1 MRRARGR
8 GRKGNAWLAYLVGL
22 PIALVVLAPFLY
34 MVATALL
41 GEGDRLGRAHP
52 ETFAAALAAAPFGRF
67 FLNSAIFSGAV
78 ALGQVLT
85 STTAAYAFARLRFP
99 GRDRLFVVYLSA
111 LMIPAVLLLVPRF
124 LLISAL
130 GWVDTYQGL
139 ISTELV
145 SVSGIFLL
153 RQFFLAI
160 PRDLEDAARLE
171 GAGEW
176 TIFRRVVLPLSG
188 PGLGT
193 LVVLALAD
201 QWKSFFWP
209 LVATSSLDMQV
220 LEVGISR
227 LHGAYDLNWPY
238 QMAAATAAVFPL
250 LILYVVAQR
259 HFIRAIELTVPKE
272 SSGSSIPT

>member
-1 MRRARGR
+1 MRRPRGR
-8 GRKGNAWLAYLVGL
+8 GRKGTAWVAYLVGL
-22 PIALVVLAPFLY
+22 PIALVMLAPFLY

-41 GEGDRLGRAHP
+41 GEGDRLGHAHP
-52 ETFAAALAAAPFGRF
+52 GMFPGRLRAGRFGRF
-67 FLNSAIFSGAV
+67 FLNSAIFSVAV

-99 GRDRLFVVYLSA
+99 GRDRVFVVYLSA

-130 GWVDTYQGL
+130 GWVDSYEGL

-145 SVSGIFLL
+145 SVSGIFFL
-153 RQFFLAI
+153 RQCFLAI

-176 TIFRRVVLPLSG
+176 TVFRRIVLPLSG
-188 PGLGT
+188 PALAT

-209 LVATSSLDMQV
+209 LVATSSPDMQV

-238 QMAAATAAVFPL
+238 QMAAATAGVIPL
-250 LILYVVAQR
+250 LVLFVVGQKY
-259 HFIRAIELTVPKE
+259 FIRGIELTVHQ
-272 SSGSSIPT
+272 

>member
-34 MVATALL
+34 MVATVLL
-41 GEGDRLGRAHP
+41 GQGDRLGRAHP

-85 STTAAYAFARLRFP
+85 SATAAYAFARLRFA
-99 GRDRLFVVYLSA
+99 GRDRLFVVYLWT
-111 LMIPAVLLLVPRF
+111 LTIPAVLLLVPRF

-130 GWVDTYQGL
+130 GWVDSYQGL

-145 SVSGIFLL
+145 SVGGIFLL
-153 RQFFLAI
+153 RQFFVAI

-171 GAGEW
+171 GAGKW
-176 TIFRRVVLPLSG
+176 TIFWRVVLPLCR
-188 PGLGT
+188 PALAT
-193 LVVLALAD
+193 LVVLAVAD

-209 LVATSSLDMQV
+209 LVATRSPDMQV
-220 LEVGISR
+220 LEVGIAT

-238 QMAAATAAVFPL
+238 QMAAATVAVIPMVV
-250 LILYVVAQR
+250 LYFVAQKYFLR
-259 HFIRAIELTVPKE
+259 GIEALSPHY
-272 SSGSSIPT
+272 

>member
-1 MRRARGR
+1 MRRPNAPHGR
-8 GRKGNAWLAYLVGL
+8 QRKWPVYVVGL
-22 PIALVVLAPFLY
+22 PIALLMLAPFLY

-41 GEGDRLGRAHP
+41 GEGDTLRRPHP
-52 ETFAAALAAAPFGRF
+52 QTFAAALAAAPFARF
-67 FLNSAIFSGAV
+67 FLNSAILSVAA
-78 ALGQVLT
+78 ALGQVVT

-99 GRDRLFVVYLSA
+99 GRDRLFVLYLAA
-111 LMIPAVLLLVPRF
+111 LMIPAVLLIVPRF

-176 TIFRRVVLPLSG
+176 TVFRRVVLPLSG
-188 PGLGT
+188 PAVGT
-193 LVVLALAD
+193 LGVLALAD

-209 LVATSSLDMQV
+209 LVATSSPDMQV
-220 LEVGISR
+220 LEVGIAR

-238 QMAAATAAVFPL
+238 QMAAATTAVIPMVV
-250 LILYVVAQR
+250 LYFIAQKYFLR
-259 HFIRAIELTVPKE
+259 GIELTGPQ
-272 SSGSSIPT
+272 